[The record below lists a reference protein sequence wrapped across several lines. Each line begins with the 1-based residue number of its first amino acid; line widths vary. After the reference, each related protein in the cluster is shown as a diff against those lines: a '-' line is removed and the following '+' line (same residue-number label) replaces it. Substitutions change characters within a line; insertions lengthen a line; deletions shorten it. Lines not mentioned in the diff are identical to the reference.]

1 MQRLINQRAK
11 LIVEFTAKLFWV
23 ISIIASVM
31 HAKNRIGFAT
41 DCKSDPVFQFET
53 EFFSSPVL
61 TNRRCFQEFVEIVQ
75 ISVYSCNQYTT
86 GVVCVNDELDVM
98 TGATDTLPT
107 VLVAVVSKSL
117 MVVVV
122 VVIIS
127 LAVVRC
133 FG

>member
-1 MQRLINQRAK
+1 
-11 LIVEFTAKLFWV
+11 
-23 ISIIASVM
+23 
-31 HAKNRIGFAT
+31 
-41 DCKSDPVFQFET
+41 
-53 EFFSSPVL
+53 
-61 TNRRCFQEFVEIVQ
+61 
-75 ISVYSCNQYTT
+75 
-86 GVVCVNDELDVM
+86 VNDELDVM

-122 VVIIS
+122 VGIIS